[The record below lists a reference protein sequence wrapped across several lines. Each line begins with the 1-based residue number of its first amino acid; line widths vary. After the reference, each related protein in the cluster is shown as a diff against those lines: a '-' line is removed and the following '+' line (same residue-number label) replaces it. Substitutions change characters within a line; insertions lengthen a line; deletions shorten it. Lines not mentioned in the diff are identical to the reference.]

1 MQKRTRLEQFC
12 TEICTTSIDR
22 LMAVLRKLGALGAPR
37 SVAELDP
44 RTLRDIGIR
53 HSDLP
58 ARGERV
64 LHEI

>member
-1 MQKRTRLEQFC
+1 MNTIERLKAF
-12 TEICTTSIDR
+12 I
-22 LMAVLRKLGALGAPR
+22 RKFGSRGAPR

-53 HSDLP
+53 YSDLA

-64 LHEI
+64 LHCI

>member
-1 MQKRTRLEQFC
+1 V
-12 TEICTTSIDR
+12 TSIDR
-22 LMAVLRKLGALGAPR
+22 LMAFIRRLGGHGAPR

-64 LHEI
+64 LHGI

>member
-1 MQKRTRLEQFC
+1 M
-12 TEICTTSIDR
+12 TSIDR
-22 LMAVLRKLGALGAPR
+22 LMAFIRKLVAHGASR

-44 RTLRDIGIR
+44 RTLRDIGI
-53 HSDLP
+53 HYSELA

>member
-1 MQKRTRLEQFC
+1 MNPIEGLKAF
-12 TEICTTSIDR
+12 IC
-22 LMAVLRKLGALGAPR
+22 KLGPRRAPR

-53 HSDLP
+53 YSELT

-64 LHEI
+64 LHRI

>member
-1 MQKRTRLEQFC
+1 M
-12 TEICTTSIDR
+12 TSIDR
-22 LMAVLRKLGALGAPR
+22 LMAFLRKLGALGAPR

>member
-1 MQKRTRLEQFC
+1 M
-12 TEICTTSIDR
+12 TSIDR
-22 LMAVLRKLGALGAPR
+22 LMAFLRKLRADGAPR

-53 HSDLP
+53 YSELA

-64 LHEI
+64 LHGV